1 MSGLP
6 QPEWGLVTL
15 NGVEL
20 DAPGRLTLNSWV
32 LTDGARR
39 RRKNRTRPGVDGQK
53 GSRGFKDP
61 RDVTLEVFLDGRWD
75 ADGDPVNT
83 AVHLATV
90 AAVQSHI
97 LFLRTAILDDPG
109 DAEGCVTCS
118 VTTAVAGTTH
128 DGPVQVDDLR
138 ADPGIGAQVVTF
150 SLCILRGELAI
161 TAGSG

>member
-32 LTDGARR
+32 LTDGAKR

-83 AVHLATV
+83 AVHLAT
-90 AAVQSHI
+90 A
-97 LFLRTAILDDPG
+97 AILDDPG

>member
-32 LTDGARR
+32 LTDGAKR

-128 DGPVQVDDLR
+128 DGPV
-138 ADPGIGAQVVTF
+138 
-150 SLCILRGELAI
+150 
-161 TAGSG
+161 

>member
-1 MSGLP
+1 M
-6 QPEWGLVTL
+6 
-15 NGVEL
+15 
-20 DAPGRLTLNSWV
+20 
-32 LTDGARR
+32 
-39 RRKNRTRPGVDGQK
+39 
-53 GSRGFKDP
+53 
-61 RDVTLEVFLDGRWD
+61 TLEVFLDGRWD

-161 TAGSG
+161 TAGSGSWRLRSLRTCCNAANTSGAEIAGAFGVSTAGATQRHWRRITLGAQRRQR